1 MQKIDLN
8 ERLKKPAHARLPKE
22 DAKDTGICAAP
33 KKRQNTGAKRGAAGE
48 EAPPS

>member
-22 DAKDTGICAAP
+22 DAKDSLLLQR
-33 KKRQNTGAKRGAAGE
+33 KRISTVIGNN
-48 EAPPS
+48 

>member
-22 DAKDTGICAAP
+22 DAKDTGIARTEKATEYGS
-33 KKRQNTGAKRGAAGE
+33 KARAAGE